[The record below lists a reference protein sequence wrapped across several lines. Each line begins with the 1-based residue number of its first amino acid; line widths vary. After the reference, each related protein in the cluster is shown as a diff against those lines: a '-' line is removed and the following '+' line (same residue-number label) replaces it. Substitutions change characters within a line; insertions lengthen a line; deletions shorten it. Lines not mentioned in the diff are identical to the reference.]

1 MRWDIHVLL
10 NWLISS
16 WILKK
21 LSIKKFDI
29 QYSVLF
35 NIHLYMIWPLCFCSM
50 FNLQNIAG
58 IKIHIQLEFW
68 KTCGL
73 VLISIQNVNFLK
85 YYYHMYLRT
94 PEFNFVSRNIWLWI
108 NETSP
113 SCVLLWKNSNV
124 GWCNSTP
131 FDLIFAWTTFL
142 FQIFTSC
149 CHRKWTKS
157 GHFEVFFKITQL
169 LFLYVYNV
177 IWEKPLP
184 SSRTLII

>member
-1 MRWDIHVLL
+1 MWLGFDFNPKCKFPKILLCNVITIH
-10 NWLISS
+10 
-16 WILKK
+16 
-21 LSIKKFDI
+21 
-29 QYSVLF
+29 
-35 NIHLYMIWPLCFCSM
+35 
-50 FNLQNIAG
+50 
-58 IKIHIQLEFW
+58 
-68 KTCGL
+68 
-73 VLISIQNVNFLK
+73 
-85 YYYHMYLRT
+85 HMYLRT

-169 LFLYVYNV
+169 LFLYVYNSTTSYG
-177 IWEKPLP
+177 K
-184 SSRTLII
+184 SRYLQAAHLSFRNFLKKSVK